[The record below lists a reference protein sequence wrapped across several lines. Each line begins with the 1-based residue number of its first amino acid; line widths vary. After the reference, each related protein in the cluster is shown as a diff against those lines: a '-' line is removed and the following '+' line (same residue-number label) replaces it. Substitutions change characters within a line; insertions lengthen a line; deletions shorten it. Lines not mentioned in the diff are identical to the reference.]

1 MDFADHKISMVLRE
15 QHILFQNESK
25 KDMSR
30 IKSSYATHSD
40 EIERD
45 NEIRDDG
52 TKFFVALTFVWKENG
67 TF

>member
-1 MDFADHKISMVLRE
+1 M
-15 QHILFQNESK
+15 NPK

-45 NEIRDDG
+45 NEIRDGG
-52 TKFFVALTFVWKENG
+52 TKWFMALTFVGNEIG
-67 TF
+67 TFLMSKK

>member
-1 MDFADHKISMVLRE
+1 
-15 QHILFQNESK
+15 
-25 KDMSR
+25 MSR
-30 IKSSYATHSD
+30 IKSSYSTHSD

-52 TKFFVALTFVWKENG
+52 TKFFVSLTFVWKENG

>member
-1 MDFADHKISMVLRE
+1 MAVRE

-52 TKFFVALTFVWKENG
+52 TKWFMALTFVGNEIG
-67 TF
+67 TFLMSKK

>member
-1 MDFADHKISMVLRE
+1 MAVRE

-52 TKFFVALTFVWKENG
+52 TKWFMALTFVGE
-67 TF
+67 